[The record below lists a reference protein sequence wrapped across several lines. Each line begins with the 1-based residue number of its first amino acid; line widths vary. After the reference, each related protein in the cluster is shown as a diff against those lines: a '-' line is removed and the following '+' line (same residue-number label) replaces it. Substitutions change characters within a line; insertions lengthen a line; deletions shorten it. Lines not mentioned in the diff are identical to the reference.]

1 MFGKETKEEKQ
12 ARKTRELMERYGLEE
27 LTDPRDQQAVRNI
40 ATELVGNGLAEF
52 GIALSGKAEDLT
64 KICLLR
70 SLVEQNWIIIRQL
83 DRIATHE

>member
-27 LTDPRDQQAVRNI
+27 LTDPRDQQAVKTI
-40 ATELVGNGLAEF
+40 ASELAGTGLMDL
-52 GIALSGKAEDLT
+52 GITLTGKAEDIT
-64 KICLLR
+64 KIHLLR
-70 SLVEQNWIIIRQL
+70 TLVEQNWIIIRQL